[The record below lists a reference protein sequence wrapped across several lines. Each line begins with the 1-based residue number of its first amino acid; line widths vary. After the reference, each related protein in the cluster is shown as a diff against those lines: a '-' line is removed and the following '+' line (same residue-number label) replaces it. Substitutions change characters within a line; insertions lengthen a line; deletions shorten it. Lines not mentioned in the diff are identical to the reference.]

1 MIFLLDISALIWE
14 SPKNDHDV
22 NTADSERSSP
32 APSLTFVEYINVAC
46 INENESST
54 TTSQTASQPGKSKG
68 PSDISQT
75 RAEGPCQPSLT
86 VFPQILFGDKRRGF
100 KKNWYD
106 NDSWTHVVIFQCRT
120 NQLSPHLQRMVFGI
134 GVKLL
139 EKMVGYPSMNDPINQ
154 HWSHGRNSS

>member
-1 MIFLLDISALIWE
+1 MLDISALICE
-14 SPKNDHDV
+14 SPKNEHV
-22 NTADSERSSP
+22 SNDSEPSSP
-32 APSLTFVEYINVAC
+32 ASSLTFVEHVAC
-46 INENESST
+46 NENESST